1 MEINCIKDGR
11 IIWMRN
17 SAAPEGMTSNSYLKD
32 GTQEKIIAAL
42 EEALLQAKGE
52 QSCRNDSD

>member
-1 MEINCIKDGR
+1 MEINCIEGGR

-17 SAAPEGMTSNSYLKD
+17 LVTSEGMTSNSYLKD

-52 QSCRNDSD
+52 QSCRNNAD